1 MDKPNANNI
10 AAKYE
15 ACRLLVANIKDLV
28 KSKKIDKVP
37 DDMLN
42 ALSESFSEI
51 IEFAKLV
58 LILKHDPF
66 IGTLFLGMNS
76 DIDFKQDGAID
87 IDVKADPVV
96 IKFNPLRCCDY
107 NYNEFEGL
115 LVAELIRVAVGHP
128 ADFAELN
135 PTADDI
141 VHQKLEMAS
150 DVVASNMV
158 QDDIRNIGM
167 KSVARLPHDAFTPTR
182 LNAMTGITTKR
193 DQDISYY
200 YKVIDK
206 LVKPPKG
213 SGSGNG
219 DGDGQQDSGQSKT
232 MGKSEGEGNANQN
245 SNVSFDGNPTGNGT
259 HQWDKGDAE
268 NTRDKLKALV
278 QSTLDAMTDK
288 QRGMMSGSLSA
299 AINALLEP
307 PEIDWKQYLRRLVGT
322 VPVPYRKTRTKLNRR
337 QPFRSDM
344 CGKLPRRIVNVVC
357 AIDTSGSMSDSVLEY
372 CMNEVFNIV
381 KAYDGFKVTI
391 IECDAEIQRV
401 YTAKSMADIKL
412 DMRGRGGTSFIP
424 VIEFI
429 NGDPKYKSNP
439 MSGKFKDALL
449 VYFTDGYGDDKIP
462 KPKTF
467 KNLWV
472 VLNDAKNL
480 SLEEPYGEVKA
491 LTGDKQYMKKRNL
504 GEI

>member
-1 MDKPNANNI
+1 MDNPNANNI

-15 ACRLLVANIKDLV
+15 ACRLLTANIKDLV

-37 DDMLN
+37 NDMLE
-42 ALSESFSEI
+42 ALSGAFSEI

-87 IDVKADPVV
+87 VDIKADPVV
-96 IKFNPLRCCDY
+96 MKFNPLRCCDY

-115 LVAELIRVAVGHP
+115 LVAELVRIAVGHP

-135 PTADDI
+135 PSSDEAA
-141 VHQKLEMAS
+141 HMKLEMAS

-182 LNAMTGITTKR
+182 LNAMTGVTAKR

-206 LVKPPKG
+206 FTKPN
-213 SGSGNG
+213 GNG
-219 DGDGQQDSGQSKT
+219 GGKGQQDGSDGSSKT
-232 MGKSEGEGNANQN
+232 MGKGEGEGNGNQN

-268 NTRDKLKALV
+268 NTREKIKALV
-278 QSTLDAMTDK
+278 QSTLDSMSEK
-288 QRGMMSGSLSA
+288 QRGLMGGNLSA

-344 CGKLPRRIVNVVC
+344 CGKLPRRVVNVVC
-357 AIDTSGSMSDSVLEY
+357 AIDTSGSMTDAVLEY

-401 YTAKSMADIKL
+401 YTAKSISDVKL
-412 DMRGRGGTSFIP
+412 DMRGRGGTSFVP
-424 VIEFI
+424 VIDFI

-449 VYFTDGYGDDKIP
+449 VYFTDGYGDCEIP

-472 VLNDAKNL
+472 VLNDTKNL

>member
-15 ACRLLVANIKDLV
+15 ACRLLAANIKDLV
-28 KSKKIDKVP
+28 KNKKIDKVP
-37 DDMLN
+37 NDMLE
-42 ALSESFSEI
+42 ALSGAFGEI

-66 IGTLFLGMNS
+66 IGTLFLGMNC
-76 DIDFKQDGAID
+76 DIDFRQDGAID
-87 IDVKADPVV
+87 VDVKADPVI

-115 LVAELIRVAVGHP
+115 LVAELVRIAVGHP
-128 ADFAELN
+128 ADFADLN
-135 PTADDI
+135 PSSDDVAHI
-141 VHQKLEMAS
+141 KLEMAS

-158 QDDIRNIGM
+158 QEDIRNIGM

-182 LNAMTGITTKR
+182 LNALTGVTAKR

-206 LVKPPKG
+206 FAKPD
-213 SGSGNG
+213 GNG
-219 DGDGQQDSGQSKT
+219 GGNGQQGGSDGSSKT
-232 MGKSEGEGNANQN
+232 MGKDEGEGNSNQN
-245 SNVSFDGNPTGNGT
+245 SNVSFDGNPTGKGT

-268 NTRDKLKALV
+268 NTRDKIKALV
-278 QSTLDAMTDK
+278 QSTLDSMSDK
-288 QRGMMSGSLSA
+288 KRGMMGASHTA

-337 QPFRSDM
+337 QPFRADM
-344 CGKLPRRIVNVVC
+344 CGKLPRRTVNVVC
-357 AIDTSGSMSDSVLEY
+357 AIDTSGSMSDSVLSY

-401 YTAKSMADIKL
+401 YTANSINDVKL
-412 DMRGRGGTSFIP
+412 DMRGRGGTSFVP
-424 VIEFI
+424 VIDFI
-429 NGDPKYKSNP
+429 NGAPEYKSNP

-449 VYFTDGYGDDKIP
+449 VYFTDGYGDSEIP

-472 VLNDAKNL
+472 VLNDTKNL
-480 SLEEPYGEVKA
+480 SLAEPYGEVKA

-504 GEI
+504 GEF